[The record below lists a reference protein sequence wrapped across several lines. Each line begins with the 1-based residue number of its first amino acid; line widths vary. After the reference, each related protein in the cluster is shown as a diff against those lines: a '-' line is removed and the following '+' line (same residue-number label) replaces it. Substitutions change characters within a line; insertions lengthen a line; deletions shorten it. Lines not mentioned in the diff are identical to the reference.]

1 MAQSSFAYALL
12 GLSAFSSLVVGE
24 VAYAQSKNMPQ
35 KRAVRSEKASYYGGK
50 DGFHGRPTA
59 SQQKFNQNADT
70 AAHKELPL
78 GTKVKVTNPGTEKSV
93 DVVINDRMPS
103 KSRRSLDLS
112 KGAAEKIGITQSGV
126 ASVNVEVL
134 EQAKE

>member
-1 MAQSSFAYALL
+1 MERFAFISALI
-12 GLSAFSSLVVGE
+12 GLSVFLTLPVEEA
-24 VAYAQSKNMPQ
+24 AYAQREKVGQNG
-35 KRAVRSEKASYYGGK
+35 AVRSERASYYGGK

-59 SQQKFNQNADT
+59 SQQKFNQNAHT

-78 GTKVKVTNPGTEKSV
+78 GTKIKVTDPNTEKSV
-93 DVVINDRMPS
+93 EVVVNDRMPS

-112 KGAAEKIGITQSGV
+112 KGAAEKIGLTQRGV